1 MAVGAALMLGALHGW
16 LLGKQAG
23 RTESELAADDYQS
36 LVEAR
41 DRRIAKLHVK
51 AEDSAARC
59 DLLQQGIA
67 ERAESVETLTARVA
81 AQADRI
87 DRANRDAIN
96 MRARFD
102 DQLSQRDGRIEQLR
116 ELHANAASLASSLGE
131 SLRNLEAHSANQQR
145 QLETT
150 AAELADCRRELHGT
164 TNELL
169 SLWSRSEK
177 ALVQAAESE
186 DAMRVRDQRIAAL
199 EELATRYNARISGL
213 TNALREERDRQR
225 TRIGLRDA
233 EIERYR
239 RAAGRLSPDAV
250 DDPRSIAS
258 SYASSSSSASAAAI
272 DTPATTYIPSE
283 PRSSS
288 QASR

>member
-1 MAVGAALMLGALHGW
+1 MQVIMAVGAALMLGALHGW

-41 DRRIAKLHVK
+41 DRRIAELHVK

-116 ELHANAASLASSLGE
+116 ELHANAASLASSTAPPTSC
-131 SLRNLEAHSANQQR
+131 SLCGRAPRRPS
-145 QLETT
+145 
-150 AAELADCRRELHGT
+150 CRRPRAKTPCGCAISE
-164 TNELL
+164 
-169 SLWSRSEK
+169 SRH
-177 ALVQAAESE
+177 
-186 DAMRVRDQRIAAL
+186 
-199 EELATRYNARISGL
+199 
-213 TNALREERDRQR
+213 
-225 TRIGLRDA
+225 
-233 EIERYR
+233 
-239 RAAGRLSPDAV
+239 
-250 DDPRSIAS
+250 
-258 SYASSSSSASAAAI
+258 
-272 DTPATTYIPSE
+272 
-283 PRSSS
+283 
-288 QASR
+288 